1 MEKQTYDHFNMLSRL
16 TCAVESLETRNRML
30 ENEIKMLKEKHRQE
44 IQDWQKACS
53 VLEDEILEI
62 QEREGV

>member
-1 MEKQTYDHFNMLSRL
+1 MEHFRNTINRL
-16 TCAVESLETRNRML
+16 YIKIDGLETRNRML

-44 IQDWQKACS
+44 IQDWQRACS